1 MDQYRILKYSRV
13 KGTLNPLSAN
23 LTKWPNTLKHFVG
36 KLPTNCLSVFAH
48 FEGLALEGLKDSTK
62 LLAKLTT
69 DIRNLSITQA
79 WN

>member
-1 MDQYRILKYSRV
+1 MVESV
-13 KGTLNPLSAN
+13 SVNPLSAN
-23 LTKWPNTLKHFVG
+23 PTEWSNTLNQFVG

-48 FEGLALEGLKDSTK
+48 FVGLALKGLKDSAK

-79 WN
+79 RN